1 MTEIYAKDL
10 VKRFGK
16 TVALDH
22 ATFRVTE
29 GKILCILAPSGS
41 GKSTILR
48 LIAGL
53 WSPDQ
58 GDIYFDDKIVNSV
71 PPSERGVG
79 MVFQNYSLYPHMT
92 IHDNVAF
99 PLAIKGMSKT
109 KINDAVQGVAD
120 MLRISDILRKKPG
133 EVSGGEA
140 QRAAIAR
147 ALIKEPNILLFDE
160 PLSNVHA
167 VLRVYLRTEIKR
179 IQQKLKTTTVY
190 VTHDQVEAMTIADEL
205 LIMNKGRVMQIGS
218 SEEIFD
224 KPGNTFVAG
233 FIGNPP
239 MNLLKGVLDFAD
251 GRCVFKNDLMTLV
264 LPESISNTVAAS
276 RIVGKNASLAIR
288 AEDMEIRDEGCD
300 VRGSLTAL
308 EPQGVSCIC
317 YIRLS
322 DDSVVRAMT
331 NGFSKFSVGQE
342 LGIKMNAERV
352 HVYNEEGN
360 LVA

>member
-1 MTEIYAKDL
+1 MTEIYAEDL

-58 GDIYFDDKIVNSV
+58 GNIYFDDKIVNSV

-92 IHDNVAF
+92 IRDNVAF
-99 PLAIKGMSKT
+99 PLAIKGISKA
-109 KINDAVQGVAD
+109 KIHDAVQGVAD
-120 MLRISDILRKKPG
+120 MLRISQILGKKPN

-160 PLSNVHA
+160 PLSNVDA

-205 LIMNKGRVMQIGS
+205 LIMNKGQVMQAGS
-218 SEEIFD
+218 SEEIFE

-239 MNLLKGVLDFAD
+239 MNLLEGIVDFAD
-251 GRCVFKNDLMTLV
+251 GSYVFRNDFMTLT
-264 LPESISNTVAAS
+264 LPESISKAENTS
-276 RIVGKNASLAIR
+276 RVVGKQVSLGIR
-288 AEDMEIRDEGCD
+288 AEDMEICDEGCD
-300 VRGSLTAL
+300 TRGSLTAL
-308 EPQGVSCIC
+308 EPQGTSCIC

-322 DDSVVRAMT
+322 DDSVVRAMAH
-331 NGFSKFSVGQE
+331 GFGKFSVGQA
-342 LGIKMNAERV
+342 LGIKMHAERA

-360 LVA
+360 LIA